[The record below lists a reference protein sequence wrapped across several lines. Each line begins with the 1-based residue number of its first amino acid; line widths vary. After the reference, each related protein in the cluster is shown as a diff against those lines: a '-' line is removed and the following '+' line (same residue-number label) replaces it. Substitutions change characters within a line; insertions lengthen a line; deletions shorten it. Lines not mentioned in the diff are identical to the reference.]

1 MKNFISPHSL
11 TDINSI
17 VKEAIVLKNS
27 TAEHGQV
34 GKGKTMILLF
44 FNSSLRTRIST
55 QIAAEQLGMNVL
67 SMDMSASWNLE
78 FEDGAIMRF
87 DRAEHIKDA
96 AAVFSRYADIIGV
109 RAFAKLENKEADY
122 SEQLINAL
130 GKYSSIPVV
139 NLESSIRHPL
149 QSLADMMTIEEAAKG
164 LKPKIVLS
172 WAPHPKAL
180 PHAVANSFLEWAQLC
195 DHQVTVTHPVGYEL
209 FPEFMKGHQLEY
221 DQNKALKDA
230 DFIYVKN
237 WSATSKYGQ
246 VLNQDPNW
254 ILDEKKMNNTN
265 EGHFMH
271 CMPIRRNVIATDG
284 VIDSPHSL
292 MYEQAHNRLH
302 SAKYVI
308 KSLLENA

>member
-11 TDINSI
+11 KEINSS
-17 VKEAIVLKNS
+17 VKEAIALKNS
-27 TAEHGQV
+27 TLENGHV

-44 FNSSLRTRIST
+44 FNASLRTRIST
-55 QIAAEQLGMNVL
+55 QVAAEQLGMKVL

-96 AAVFSRYADIIGV
+96 AAVFSSYADIIGV
-109 RAFAKLENKEADY
+109 RAFAKLENKEVDY

-130 GKYSSIPVV
+130 SKYSSIPVV

-149 QSLADMMTIEEAAKG
+149 QSLADMMTIEEAARG
-164 LKPKIVLS
+164 PKPKVVLS

-180 PHAVANSFLEWAQLC
+180 PHAVANSFLEWSQLC
-195 DHQVTVTHPVGYEL
+195 NHEVTVTHPKGYEL
-209 FPEFMKGHQLEY
+209 YPEFMKDHQLEY

-230 DFIYVKN
+230 DFVYVKN
-237 WSATSKYGQ
+237 WSATSEYGQ
-246 VLNQDPNW
+246 VLNQDPSWMISEN
-254 ILDEKKMNNTN
+254 KMKHTN
-265 EGHFMH
+265 KGHFMH
-271 CMPIRRNVIATDG
+271 CMPIRRNVIATDD

-292 MYEQAHNRLH
+292 MYQQAQNRLH

-308 KSLLENA
+308 KSLLESA